1 MEKGRVECRHAAF
14 PQVHLVLQLADEAH
28 IWGGAVRT
36 AKREE
41 KSERRK
47 KAVSAPAREAFPVC
61 ASNVYCRCARTF
73 RLTGTS
79 CRVVDLPEDVQGGET
94 LTAPRLEL

>member
-1 MEKGRVECRHAAF
+1 MEKGRVECRRAAF

-28 IWGGAVRT
+28 IWGGAART

-41 KSERRK
+41 KRERRK
-47 KAVSAPAREAFPVC
+47 NAVSAAALRAFPVC

-73 RLTGTS
+73 RFTGTS
-79 CRVVDLPEDVQGGET
+79 RRVVDLPEDVQAWGRNFDST
-94 LTAPRLEL
+94 PA